1 MKQELIINEH
11 TKEIRDLIQLKN
23 GNLMSCSY
31 DKTMNLYQLIEN
43 NKYKLLSQ
51 VKVQEKYDPRKIREL
66 EYGEIGLVAYESIFF
81 YLNKNNKFDED
92 FIITYDNNQIKQY
105 YNMISVKP
113 RRISDLWR
121 GR

>member
-1 MKQELIINEH
+1 
-11 TKEIRDLIQLKN
+11 
-23 GNLMSCSY
+23 MSCS
-31 DKTMNLYQLIEN
+31 DGDRTMNLYQLIEN

-51 VKVQEKYDPRKIREL
+51 VKVQEKYNPMKIREL
-66 EYGEIGLVAYESIFF
+66 ENGEIGLVAYDSILF